1 MTTRAPASASISPSL
16 VTVLTPVLGDA
27 ATTSCPFF
35 RNLDTTFEPM
45 RPPPPM
51 TTIFMDDPLHLS
63 IVERLVGEN
72 AHLVAGPTLFL
83 GIGRHRH
90 GQMRLVLRRERAG
103 CKGKTITQY
112 MDFHDVRSRRG
123 GTRVVP

>member
-83 GIGRHRH
+83 GIGRHRQGPDAPGASSGASRLQGQNHHAIH
-90 GQMRLVLRRERAG
+90 G
-103 CKGKTITQY
+103 
-112 MDFHDVRSRRG
+112 F
-123 GTRVVP
+123 P